1 MNINPNIFY
10 IIYWNDFQLIKL
22 LIVLLLVISSRFLFK
37 LLTKDL
43 LPNGYE
49 MLDFKIKNKI
59 YNWICVFIY
68 IGIFIM
74 GIIILRI
81 YRKDFLLDLKPL
93 YKYFKF
99 LYINHEYLLISI
111 IFLSFICYLLLLVT
125 VLKYSKAFLELRL
138 LRQHIVLRYP
148 KEGYFAWTMPPYH
161 RDVKSCLYREIIYWF
176 QKVHHPTLKGKIIDM
191 LLPIGVYLEKRS
203 YTKLVK
209 IKIKI
214 TSFIINCFNIKYNI
228 ILLPIL
234 VLYDCYYNDFV
245 ITILFKFLPYYFLYT
260 LWYKLSLFWYSK
272 NVYVTDEILYELY
285 YCKPNIEYFNLDE
298 DDLMRLGLY
307 TRFGLEIPEDL
318 KGVPEYYSEGT
329 GWHALRIMHYS
340 RYELVDKTKRL
351 YYNKHT
357 SDIIQVRDDSANNN
371 QVKEHNDDN

>member
-10 IIYWNDFQLIKL
+10 IIYWNDFQLTKL
-22 LIVLLLVISSRFLFK
+22 LIVFFLVLCLRFLFK

-49 MLDFKIKNKI
+49 MVDFKIKNKV
-59 YNWICVFIY
+59 YNWICVLFYFSVFI
-68 IGIFIM
+68 IGIIT
-74 GIIILRI
+74 LRI

-93 YKYFKF
+93 FIYLKF
-99 LYINHEYLLISI
+99 LYINHEYLLIFI
-111 IFLSFICYLLLLVT
+111 IFLSFICYLLLLIT

-148 KEGYFAWTMPPYH
+148 KEGYFAWTIPPH
-161 RDVKSCLYREIIYWF
+161 DRFLETSLYREIIYWF
-176 QKVHHPTLKGKIIDM
+176 QKIDYPTLKGKILRM
-191 LLPIGVYLEKRS
+191 FRPIGLYLEQRS

-209 IKIKI
+209 IKRKI

-228 ILLPIL
+228 LLLPIL

-260 LWYKLSLFWYSK
+260 LWYKLSLFWYDK
-272 NVYVTDEILYELY
+272 TFYIMDQILYDLY

-298 DDLMRLGLY
+298 DDRMRIGLY

-329 GWHALRIMHYS
+329 GGHAIRIKHYCK
-340 RYELVDKTKRL
+340 YVLIDETKRL
-351 YYNKHT
+351 YYNEHT
-357 SDIIQVRDDSANNN
+357 SDIIQVRDDSANKQAKENN
-371 QVKEHNDDN
+371 